1 MIESEAKVSRDQQK
15 QQIRE
20 RYKGVNPDVLTV
32 IPAKKP
38 ADFYDDDPRR
48 VAVYVRVSTDDPRQ
62 TSSFELQ
69 KNYYEDIVERHP
81 NWTLVGIYPDEGIS
95 GTSLNHR
102 DNFNRMIE
110 DCKQGKID
118 LIITKSVSRFARN
131 IVDCISIVRQL
142 SSLRPQV
149 GVFFE
154 TEHIF
159 TLKDNTEMSLSFT
172 ATMAQE
178 ESHVKSSIMNASI
191 EMRFSHGIVLTP
203 VLLGYDKNDDGELVI
218 NPDEARTV
226 RLIFFMYLYGY
237 TCSEIADALMELQR
251 RTKKGRTKW
260 SASTVLN
267 VLRNERHCGDVLARK
282 TWTPSYLDHK
292 AKKNNGDRNQY
303 RWPDHH
309 EPIISRD
316 DFIAVQRLLQ
326 NAKYGNKGIL
336 PEIHVIEEG
345 ALQGFVLIHPKW
357 AGFKAPDYIKA
368 SESAGT
374 EEPEEEEELQIEAQ
388 AGDFDFRGFEI
399 ARSQFF
405 DTQQQI
411 SVMISVSQMKFS
423 SYSVSKLEK
432 VQYVEF
438 LIHPAKK
445 LLVVR
450 PSVRNCTTSVRW
462 YTTKD
467 GNISTSPVSGA
478 AYLGT
483 IFEIFGWKP
492 ELKYKFRGVR
502 RGEGKDAILM
512 YDLSEEEI
520 FIPNDSLEMPE
531 DEESNP
537 ILQRKPA
544 DPIVKTGKSVCAF
557 PAEWISSFGYNF
569 YRRSQAAELCAF
581 DENGNWRLNSK
592 GRPFPLDN
600 PPLQVTSRDEART
613 GINNIVNEIKSEEQ
627 TQ

>member
-1 MIESEAKVSRDQQK
+1 MIESENKSSRERQK

-32 IPAKKP
+32 IPAKKT

-178 ESHVKSSIMNASI
+178 ESHVKSSIMNASL

-237 TCSEIADALMELQR
+237 TCSEIAEALMELQR

-292 AKKNNGDRNQY
+292 SKKNNGDRNQY

-336 PEIHVIEEG
+336 PDIHVITDG
-345 ALQGFVLIHPKW
+345 ALKGFVLIHPKW
-357 AGFKAPDYIKA
+357 AGFKAPDYIRA
-368 SESAGT
+368 SESVGT
-374 EEPEEEEELQIEAQ
+374 EDIEQLPNLQVEAQ

-411 SVMISVSQMKFS
+411 SVTISNSQLKFS
-423 SYSVSKLEK
+423 AYSISKLEK
-432 VQYVEF
+432 VQYIEL

-450 PSVRNCTTSVRW
+450 PSVRNCITSIRW
-462 YTTKD
+462 YTAKD
-467 GNISTSPVSGA
+467 GNINTSQISGS
-478 AYLGT
+478 AYLST
-483 IFEIFGWKP
+483 LFEIFGWDTDM
-492 ELKYKFRGVR
+492 KYRFRGIR
-502 RGEGKDAILM
+502 KGEGKEAILM

-520 FIPNDSLEMPE
+520 FIPNESLDPASAEKESSNLPE
-531 DEESNP
+531 
-537 ILQRKPA
+537 
-544 DPIVKTGKSVCAF
+544 PIVSTGKSVCAF
-557 PAEWISSFGYNF
+557 PAEWVSSFGYNF
-569 YRRSQAAELCAF
+569 YRHSQVAELCAF
-581 DENGNWRLNSK
+581 DENGNWRLSAK
-592 GRPFPLDN
+592 GKPFPIDE
-600 PPLQVTSRDEART
+600 PPLQVTSREDAKN
-613 GINNIVNEIKSEEQ
+613 GINQILNDIKNEE
-627 TQ
+627 